1 MASWRPLVRERSFAH
16 RNHGISRL
24 GGHVVRADE
33 LLDLADRLAECE
45 EDLAVRV
52 LADDA
57 ERGRDPHPLLDAARD
72 RLARDL
78 ELLSTALERSSMA
91 AD

>member
-1 MASWRPLVRERSFAH
+1 MASWRPLLRERPLAH
-16 RNHGISRL
+16 ANHGISRL

-33 LLDLADRLAECE
+33 LLVLADRLAECE

-52 LADDA
+52 FADDA
-57 ERGRDPHPLLDAARD
+57 EGGDAHPLLDAARD
-72 RLARDL
+72 GLARDL

>member
-1 MASWRPLVRERSFAH
+1 MASWRPLPRERPLAGP
-16 RNHGISRL
+16 NHGISRL
-24 GGHVVRADE
+24 GGHVVRTDE
-33 LLDLADRLAECE
+33 LLALADRLAESE

-57 ERGRDPHPLLDAARD
+57 ERGRDVHPLLDAARD

-78 ELLSTALERSSMA
+78 ELLSTALERSNMA
-91 AD
+91 AN

>member
-1 MASWRPLVRERSFAH
+1 VRERPFAH
-16 RNHGISRL
+16 PNFGISRL

-33 LLDLADRLAECE
+33 LLVLADRIAECE

-57 ERGRDPHPLLDAARD
+57 EGGRDAHPLLDAARD
-72 RLARDL
+72 GLARDL
-78 ELLSTALERSSMA
+78 ELLSTALERSNMA

>member
-1 MASWRPLVRERSFAH
+1 MASWRPPPRKRPGAQA
-16 RNHGISRL
+16 NYGISRL

-33 LLDLADRLAECE
+33 LLALADRLAECE

-52 LADDA
+52 FADDA
-57 ERGRDPHPLLDAARD
+57 ERGRDVHPLLDAARD

-78 ELLSTALERSSMA
+78 ELLSTALERSNMA

>member
-1 MASWRPLVRERSFAH
+1 MASWRPLVRARPLAH
-16 RNHGISRL
+16 QNHGISRL

-33 LLDLADRLAECE
+33 LVALADRLAECE

-52 LADDA
+52 FADDA
-57 ERGRDPHPLLDAARD
+57 ERGRDVHPLLDAARD

-78 ELLSTALERSSMA
+78 ELLSTALERSNMA
-91 AD
+91 SD

>member
-1 MASWRPLVRERSFAH
+1 MASWRPPLRERPLAH
-16 RNHGISRL
+16 PNYCISRL

-33 LLDLADRLAECE
+33 LLVLADRLAECE
-45 EDLAVRV
+45 EDLAIRV
-52 LADDA
+52 LADDP
-57 ERGRDPHPLLDAARD
+57 ERGREVNPLLDAARD

-78 ELLSTALERSSMA
+78 ELLSTALERSNMA

>member
-1 MASWRPLVRERSFAH
+1 MASWRPLLRERPLAH
-16 RNHGISRL
+16 ANHGISRL

-33 LLDLADRLAECE
+33 LLVLADRLAECE
-45 EDLAVRV
+45 EDLAVRA

-57 ERGRDPHPLLDAARD
+57 EGGQDAHPLLDAARHG
-72 RLARDL
+72 LARDL
-78 ELLSTALERSSMA
+78 ELLSTALERSNMA

>member
-16 RNHGISRL
+16 GNHGVSRL
-24 GGHVVRADE
+24 GGHIVRADE
-33 LLDLADRLAECE
+33 LVALADRLAECE

-57 ERGRDPHPLLDAARD
+57 ERGRDSHPLLDAARD

-78 ELLSTALERSSMA
+78 ELLSTALQRSNMA

>member
-1 MASWRPLVRERSFAH
+1 MASWRPPLRERPVAH
-16 RNHGISRL
+16 PNFGISRL

-33 LLDLADRLAECE
+33 LLVLADRLAECE
-45 EDLAVRV
+45 EDLAVRA

-57 ERGRDPHPLLDAARD
+57 EGGQDAHPLLDAARHG
-72 RLARDL
+72 LARDL
-78 ELLSTALERSSMA
+78 ELLSTALERSNMA

>member
-1 MASWRPLVRERSFAH
+1 
-16 RNHGISRL
+16 L

-33 LLDLADRLAECE
+33 LLVLADRLAEFE
-45 EDLAVRV
+45 EDLAVRA

-57 ERGRDPHPLLDAARD
+57 EGGPDVRPLLDAACD
-72 RLARDL
+72 GLARDL
-78 ELLSTALERSSMA
+78 ELLLTALERSNMA

>member
-1 MASWRPLVRERSFAH
+1 
-16 RNHGISRL
+16 L

-33 LLDLADRLAECE
+33 LLALADRLAERE
-45 EDLAVRV
+45 KDLAVRV

-57 ERGRDPHPLLDAARD
+57 ERGRDGHPLLVAGRE

-78 ELLSTALERSSMA
+78 ELLSTALERSNMA

>member
-16 RNHGISRL
+16 RSHGISRL
-24 GGHVVRADE
+24 GGHIVRADE
-33 LLDLADRLAECE
+33 LVALADRLADCE

-52 LADDA
+52 LAEDA
-57 ERGRDPHPLLDAARD
+57 ERGRDSHPLLDAARD

-78 ELLSTALERSSMA
+78 ELLSTALERSNMA